1 MKTNG
6 EKNKEKKRC
15 DRLLRKKKDGKKLFI
30 FLVERKQRQRQA
42 PKVSSEGKKQKK
54 KFKSID
60 SHETQEKTK
69 SSSIDNKQV
78 SIPIKKIYK
87 NHVTSTKSNS
97 IDKEKTKPH
106 GVKER

>member
-1 MKTNG
+1 M
-6 EKNKEKKRC
+6 
-15 DRLLRKKKDGKKLFI
+15 
-30 FLVERKQRQRQA
+30 
-42 PKVSSEGKKQKK
+42 
-54 KFKSID
+54 
-60 SHETQEKTK
+60 EKTK

-87 NHVTSTKSNS
+87 NHVTSTKWNS